1 MDSAANYRD
10 YRVLLNALPMMIF
23 IVDEDVRIHDLNDY
37 AARVFGLEKA
47 AVLDRRG
54 GEVLHCLHSFDV
66 PEGCGRG
73 PACQSCVIRGSVM
86 SSLRGTSVIRER
98 TKANLLVGAAR
109 KDLELLITASP
120 MPGADETLTL
130 LTIEDSTEIAA
141 LRDLIP
147 ICMKCKK
154 VRDDQRYWHS
164 VESYFH
170 DAIGADFTHGIC
182 PSCEKELLREIDRR
196 KPA

>member
-1 MDSAANYRD
+1 MDSANQRD

-23 IVDEDVRIHDLNDY
+23 IVDDDVRIHDLNDC
-37 AARVFGLEKA
+37 AAGVFGLEKA

-54 GEVLHCLHSFDV
+54 GEVLHCLHSYDV

-73 PACQSCVIRGSVM
+73 PACRSCVIRGSVT
-86 SSLRGTSVIRER
+86 SSLRGDAVIRKR
-98 TKANLLVGAAR
+98 AMANLLVGAAR

-120 MPGADETLTL
+120 MPGAGESLTL
-130 LTIEDSTEIAA
+130 LTIEDITEISA

-170 DAIGADFTHGIC
+170 DAVGADFTHGVC
-182 PSCEKELLREIDRR
+182 PACKKELLREIDRY